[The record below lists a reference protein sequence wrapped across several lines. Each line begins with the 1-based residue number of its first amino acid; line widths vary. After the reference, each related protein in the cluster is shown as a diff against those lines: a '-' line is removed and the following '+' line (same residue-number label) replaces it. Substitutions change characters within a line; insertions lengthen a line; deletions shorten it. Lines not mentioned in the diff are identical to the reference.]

1 MRTKNTTQSLTD
13 KEKLAAILQFL
24 QLKIADFAKKL
35 DINPDHLY
43 NLNSGKINEF
53 SQEVRKS
60 ILNTYQEINPQ
71 WLLTGDGN
79 MIRQD
84 HNTTETNGGNN
95 VSGILAGS
103 NIKQYSY
110 DQNIE
115 RLITLLE
122 SKDRQIEKL
131 ISIIEKNNLTY

>member
-95 VSGILAGS
+95 VSGILAGN

-131 ISIIEKNNLTY
+131 LSIIEKNNLTY

>member
-131 ISIIEKNNLTY
+131 LSIIEKNNLTY